1 MTTTG
6 LADLVARL
14 DALAPDEVTLPVVGD
29 LVAGAKLS
37 DRELARY
44 TGARPDRYARRQ
56 VHRSRN
62 FDVLVL
68 TWMPGQGT
76 PIHNHAGNLGWVRL
90 VRGLV
95 VEDRFQLVPSRDAQ
109 GLDVAR
115 DVELPRRG
123 IELVDVGR
131 TVVTEIGAVATVDR
145 VRAIHRISNPS
156 ELAGSEVAVTLHVY
170 SRPHDVCLV
179 FDREA
184 RTCSRR
190 EMRFDEV
197 EAAV

>member
-1 MTTTG
+1 MTATG

-29 LVAGAKLS
+29 LVAGAKLT

-44 TGARPDRYARRQ
+44 VGARPDRYARRQ

-90 VRGLV
+90 VRGQIS
-95 VEDRFQLVPSRDAQ
+95 EETFKLVPGSSLPDAATAADPHGDGGNV
-109 GLDVAR
+109 GLV
-115 DVELPRRG
+115 
-123 IELVDVGR
+123 R
-131 TVVTEIGAVATVDR
+131 TGEGVIAQVGAVATADR
-145 VRAIHRISNPS
+145 VRAIHRLGNP
-156 ELAGSEVAVTLHVY
+156 AGPNGDPTVTLHVY
-170 SRPHDVCLV
+170 SLPHDTCLA
-179 FDREA
+179 FDLER
-184 RTCSRR
+184 RTCQRR
-190 EMRFDEV
+190 ELSFDPPT
-197 EAAV
+197 A